1 MHIEPS
7 QGHRGTRCDGPRF
20 SWTSLLSHVSWSG
33 ESLACWTSMSICKGH
48 LLAGIGRDRWVLG
61 LLVEDGVGFCVE
73 VALASQMLLITYLV
87 IAAVP
92 ERGTQ
97 MVQALVVEVDVAE

>member
-1 MHIEPS
+1 
-7 QGHRGTRCDGPRF
+7 
-20 SWTSLLSHVSWSG
+20 
-33 ESLACWTSMSICKGH
+33 MSICKGH

-97 MVQALVVEVDVAE
+97 MVQALVVEIDVAERLKVD

>member
-1 MHIEPS
+1 
-7 QGHRGTRCDGPRF
+7 
-20 SWTSLLSHVSWSG
+20 
-33 ESLACWTSMSICKGH
+33 MSICNWH
-48 LLAGIGRDRWVLG
+48 LLAGIGLDRWVLG

-73 VALASQMLLITYLV
+73 VALASQMLLLTYLV

-97 MVQALVVEVDVAE
+97 MVQALVVEVDVAERLKVDQNLDEGPERHFEL